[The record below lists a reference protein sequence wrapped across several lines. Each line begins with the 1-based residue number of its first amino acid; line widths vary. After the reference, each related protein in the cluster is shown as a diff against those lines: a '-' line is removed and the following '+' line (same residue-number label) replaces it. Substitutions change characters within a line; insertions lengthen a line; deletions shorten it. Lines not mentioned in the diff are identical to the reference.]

1 MVGSSALQADVRA
14 GHTHLGQAGAQR
26 VLPGD
31 EGGAAGGAA
40 LLAVVVG
47 EADALARESVDV
59 GRLVA
64 HHPLV
69 VRADVPV
76 ADVVAPQDED
86 VRLAV
91 GHAHHL
97 VFSSDD

>member
-1 MVGSSALQADVRA
+1 MVGSSACRPKFAPGIPDLGHA
-14 GHTHLGQAGAQR
+14 GPER
-26 VLPGD
+26 VLPRD
-31 EGGAAGGAA
+31 EGGAARRAA

-47 EADALARESVDV
+47 ESDALPCESVDV

-76 ADVVAPQDED
+76 ADVVAPEYED

-91 GHAHHL
+91 GHGYHQASL
-97 VFSSDD
+97 RR